1 MKTTLRLGLLTM
13 LLALLPVSREARA
26 EDLLPDETGGLEIFV
41 INPFRIGQQAIAETA
56 FEVISGYSDIRISVD
71 QYEPLIRFDALSERG
86 DTCSR
91 FEDGERYPVL
101 VRRVPGRKDATF
113 FVRAGW
119 VVNLETGRCFRT
131 PRDLERLIEAAERL
145 ASGRGR

>member
-1 MKTTLRLGLLTM
+1 METTLRLGLLAM

-26 EDLLPDETGGLEIFV
+26 EDLPLE
-41 INPFRIGQQAIAETA
+41 R
-56 FEVISGYSDIRISVD
+56 SD
-71 QYEPLIRFDALSERG
+71 P
-86 DTCSR
+86 CSR

-101 VRRVPGRKDATF
+101 VRRAPGRKDATF

-131 PRDLERLIEAAERL
+131 PPDLERLVESAEKL
-145 ASGRGR
+145 ASGTGR